1 MKNAAGVGVIEPFS
15 RHEVLEIAGLI
26 QDAALD
32 PPRWQDVLMRLV
44 RQLDGIAGGMW
55 LNDPVRST
63 AVPIAH
69 TGLDPSY
76 TDRYSQHFLF
86 VDPVFR
92 IKSRLPVGRA
102 VSTSILMRLENFT
115 RTEFYNDWFRPQGFH
130 DAVGAAV
137 YRHTGRFTW
146 LSIVRPKGTETTADE
161 VAAFAGLV
169 PHMVRSL
176 NVAHRLDVLADQQK
190 ALRDGL
196 AAITHAVMLVD
207 RHGRLVFANAAA
219 EALLESRQSLTVR
232 RGRVEACDAAID
244 ADLQAALARALSDA
258 QDDHRGVTELAVPRR
273 GLRPLV
279 LSIVPASEHTADR
292 LDMDRRVAALILAAD
307 PRNRP
312 WSRLEGVILAY
323 GLTPAEGKVLD
334 ALIDGDRLDEAAE
347 RLGIRRA
354 TAKTHLNRI
363 LAKTGTTR
371 QSELVRLVAGTLPP
385 LRG

>member
-1 MKNAAGVGVIEPFS
+1 MIEPFS

-55 LNDPVRST
+55 LNDPVRGT

-102 VSTSILMRLENFT
+102 VSTSMLMRQDTFT

-130 DAVGAAV
+130 DAIGAAV
-137 YRHTGRFTW
+137 HRQAERFTW
-146 LSIVRPKGTETTADE
+146 LSIVRPRGTVTTARE
-161 VAAFAGLV
+161 VEAFAGLV

-176 NVAHRLDVLADQQK
+176 NVAHRLDMLADHQQ
-190 ALRDGL
+190 ALRDAL

-219 EALLESRQSLTVR
+219 EALLKSRQSLTVR
-232 RGRVEACDAAID
+232 QGRVKACDAAID
-244 ADLQAALARALSDA
+244 ADVQAALARALSDA
-258 QDDHRGVTELAVPRR
+258 RDDHRGITELAVPRR

-279 LSIVPASEHTADR
+279 LSIVPAPGRTADR
-292 LDMDRRVAALILAAD
+292 MDTDRRVAALILAAD
-307 PRNRP
+307 PRSRP
-312 WSRLEGVILAY
+312 WSRLEGIIQAY
-323 GLTPAEGKVLD
+323 GLTPAEGKMLD
-334 ALIDGDRLDEAAE
+334 ALIDGVRLNEAAE
-347 RLGIRRA
+347 RLGIGRA